1 MGNRK
6 EIHVVPNSN
15 RGGWDAKR
23 NNAERSS
30 KHFETKQDAMTWA
43 RNRARNDGAELIP
56 HKKDGTKSRFNPQF
70 TFTFN
75 RRIYRWNNG
84 WKVYIVT
91 EHKHLSAK

>member
-43 RNRARNDGAELIP
+43 RNRVRNDGAELIP
-56 HKKDGTKSRFNPQF
+56 HKKDGTIQNP
-70 TFTFN
+70 N
-75 RRIYRWNNG
+75 SYCG
-84 WKVYIVT
+84 DPCPPKD
-91 EHKHLSAK
+91 KK